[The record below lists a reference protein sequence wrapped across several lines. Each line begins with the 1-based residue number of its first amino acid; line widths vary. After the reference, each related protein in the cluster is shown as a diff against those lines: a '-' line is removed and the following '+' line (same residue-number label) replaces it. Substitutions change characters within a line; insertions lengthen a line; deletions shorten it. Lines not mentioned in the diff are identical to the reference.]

1 VNRGRRPTLAA
12 LLVALALA
20 GCDDSEDETETPP
33 PPPPPPK
40 KESVQRLPKLPD
52 DWERH
57 VSRAGGFAF
66 GVPRGWEVSD
76 RGDGSLIR
84 SFDRLVA
91 ISIVPDRSDGALELP
106 VDQFAT
112 RAAEALPGFRER
124 LRLKGKGRFEHRYE
138 GAEVRAVGTAKGGI
152 DQRVSVIVLRR
163 DELATFTVVIAKN
176 QREEAHPSKK
186 LAERIVETLRSR
198 PPREPARKAQ
208 RSGRSG

>member
-1 VNRGRRPTLAA
+1 MSRRPTLAA
-12 LLVALALA
+12 LLFALALA
-20 GCDDSEDETETPP
+20 GCDGSEDEPQPP

-40 KESVQRLPKLPD
+40 ETVHQLPKLPD

-57 VSRAGGFAF
+57 INRAGGFAF
-66 GVPRGWEVSD
+66 AVPRGWKVSD
-76 RGDGSLIR
+76 RGDGSLVR

-91 ISIVPDRSDGALELP
+91 ISIVPDRSDGAVEIP
-106 VDQFAT
+106 VDQYAT
-112 RAAEALPGFRER
+112 RAAEALPGFRKR
-124 LRLKGKGRFEHRYE
+124 LRVKGEGRFEHRYE

-163 DELATFTVVIAKN
+163 DELATLTVVIAKN
-176 QREEAHPSKK
+176 EREAAGPSKK

-198 PPREPARKAQ
+198 PPREPAPNRQ

>member
-1 VNRGRRPTLAA
+1 VSRRPTLPA

-20 GCDDSEDETETPP
+20 GCDGSDDEPQPQPAP

-40 KESVQRLPKLPD
+40 ETVHQLPKLPD

-57 VSRAGGFAF
+57 VNRAGGFAF
-66 GVPRGWEVSD
+66 GVPRGWKVSD

-91 ISIVPDRSDGALELP
+91 VSIVPDRSDGALEIP
-106 VDQFAT
+106 VDQYAT
-112 RAAEALPGFRER
+112 RAAEALPGFRKR
-124 LRLKGKGRFEHRYE
+124 LRVKGEDRFDHRYE
-138 GAEVRAVGTAKGGI
+138 GVEVRAVGTAKGGI
-152 DQRVSVIVLRR
+152 DERVSVIVLRR
-163 DELATFTVVIAKN
+163 DDLATFTLVIAKN
-176 QREEAHPSKK
+176 QREKAHPSKK

-198 PPREPARKAQ
+198 PPREPAPDPQ

>member
-1 VNRGRRPTLAA
+1 VSGRPALTA

-20 GCDDSEDETETPP
+20 GCDGSEEDPEPAPAPPAPP
-33 PPPPPPK
+33 PR
-40 KESVQRLPKLPD
+40 ETVHELPKLPD

-57 VSRAGGFAF
+57 TNRAGGFAF

-91 ISIVPDRSDGALELP
+91 VSIVPDRSEGALEIP
-106 VDQFAT
+106 IDEYAS

-124 LRLKGKGRFEHRYE
+124 LRIKGKGRFGHRYE
-138 GAEVRAVGTAKGGI
+138 GTEVRAVGTAKGGI
-152 DQRVSVIVLRR
+152 QQRVSVIVLRR
-163 DELATFTVVIAKN
+163 DDLATFTVVIAKN
-176 QREEAHPSKK
+176 QREAAHPSKK

-198 PPREPARKAQ
+198 PPREPERKDQ